1 MSAAEY
7 THDFTSLLNAARPG
21 DAGSLDR
28 LWSVIYSD
36 VHAMA
41 RRACSVEGARTQL
54 QPTLVVHELYL
65 RFFGEQASPESWEH
79 RRHFWGAIGRA
90 MGQLLV
96 DLARSEGRLKRGGG
110 RAQMP
115 LEIVAGELEDVTRA
129 LSADCVEVIEALNR
143 LERRSPEAAA
153 VARLRYIS
161 GLSIEQT
168 AILLDIAPRTVS
180 KRWTF
185 ARAWLRR
192 ALAGDA

>member
-1 MSAAEY
+1 
-7 THDFTSLLNAARPG
+7 
-21 DAGSLDR
+21 
-28 LWSVIYSD
+28 
-36 VHAMA
+36 
-41 RRACSVEGARTQL
+41 
-54 QPTLVVHELYL
+54 
-65 RFFGEQASPESWEH
+65 
-79 RRHFWGAIGRA
+79 
-90 MGQLLV
+90 
-96 DLARSEGRLKRGGG
+96 
-110 RAQMP
+110 
-115 LEIVAGELEDVTRA
+115 VTRA